1 MIGVAAVAVVRN
13 NPKIISRATVWKIA
27 VLIVGLLN

>member
-1 MIGVAAVAVVRN
+1 MIGIAAVAVVRN
-13 NPKIISRATVWKIA
+13 NPKIISSATACKIA